1 MGREESNTS
10 SFRCT
15 TRGASFFPPLS
26 SYQDEQ
32 PTVLLPALRSGCQLK
47 GVMDFTPLYLLDSP
61 SNLHVSPGSTF
72 LLSVAESR
80 TLLVRSAATL
90 SLVRSWTLPPSHP
103 PIEHTAWSPDGAYF
117 LAASFS
123 AGRVDVF
130 VLDPRRQPEEGA
142 ILPDGEEREEDVGAV
157 AVVKSGA
164 MKMTGAAWAP
174 AGGPPT
180 IFTFAADEVRQSL
193 FGG

>member
-1 MGREESNTS
+1 
-10 SFRCT
+10 
-15 TRGASFFPPLS
+15 
-26 SYQDEQ
+26 
-32 PTVLLPALRSGCQLK
+32 
-47 GVMDFTPLYLLDSP
+47 MDFTPLYPLDSP

-90 SLVRSWTLPPSHP
+90 SLVRSWTLPSSHP

-117 LAASFS
+117 LAASLS

-130 VLDPRRQPEEGA
+130 VLDPRRQPDQGA
-142 ILPDGEEREEDVGAV
+142 ILPDGEERRDEDVGAV
-157 AVVKSGA
+157 AVLESGP

-180 IFTFAADEVRQSL
+180 ILTFAADEVRQRLLDYSIQR
-193 FGG
+193 